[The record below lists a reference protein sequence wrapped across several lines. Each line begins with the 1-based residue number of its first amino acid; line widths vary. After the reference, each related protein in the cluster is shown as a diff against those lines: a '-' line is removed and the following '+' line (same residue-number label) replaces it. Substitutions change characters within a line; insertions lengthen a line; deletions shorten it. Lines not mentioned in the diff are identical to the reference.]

1 MTIPSQDREVND
13 LKKITLPVAEAA
25 RGSLVI
31 ETA

>member
-1 MTIPSQDREVND
+1 MEIND
-13 LKKITLPVAEAA
+13 LKKITLPVVEAA